1 MLYPEYVWFTF
12 GSLSDGWWRDI
23 SRTGSCP
30 ESSILQVINGSL
42 GIVPAGY
49 FAVDTSSTFF
59 GLVST
64 ININDIVV

>member
-1 MLYPEYVWFTF
+1 MLYPKYVWFTI
-12 GSLSDGWWRDI
+12 GSFSDGWWRDI

-42 GIVPAGY
+42 AMVPAGL
-49 FAVDTSSTFF
+49 FAVDTSTTFF

-64 ININDIVV
+64 INIKYI